1 MIVKRD
7 FIYTPKGK
15 NRPLHIWLP
24 DDYEISGKRYPVM
37 YFFDGHNLFFNED
50 ATYGKSWGL
59 KEFLDGWGRDL
70 ILVGIECG
78 HEGDERISEYLPY
91 RALFSRF
98 FGKFKPMG
106 SVTMDWIV
114 NEIKPMID
122 AEYRTLPDRANTG
135 IGGSS
140 MGGIMSL
147 YAGIH
152 YNRWFS
158 KCACVSSAMGF
169 CMGPLMKD
177 IQLSPIDPDTR
188 FYLSW
193 GTREAYGNKNPDIHD
208 RHSKTYQWNTR
219 AAAAL
224 KAKGAS
230 IALYDQVGGEHC
242 EADWEKQNPIFMNYL
257 WKE

>member
-1 MIVKRD
+1 
-7 FIYTPKGK
+7 
-15 NRPLHIWLP
+15 
-24 DDYEISGKRYPVM
+24 
-37 YFFDGHNLFFNED
+37 
-50 ATYGKSWGL
+50 
-59 KEFLDGWGRDL
+59 
-70 ILVGIECG
+70 
-78 HEGDERISEYLPY
+78 
-91 RALFSRF
+91 
-98 FGKFKPMG
+98 
-106 SVTMDWIV
+106 
-114 NEIKPMID
+114 
-122 AEYRTLPDRANTG
+122 
-135 IGGSS
+135 

-177 IQLSPIDPDTR
+177 IQVSPIDPDTR
-188 FYLSW
+188 FFLSW
-193 GTREAYGNKNPDIHD
+193 GTKEAYGNKNPDIND

-230 IALYDQVGGEHC
+230 IALYDQVGGAHC

-257 WKE
+257 WK